1 MKGRKKMDHKE
12 VLEKRRNF
20 LYKVIFFVIL
30 LLFAGF
36 MYIES
41 NMPID
46 AVYFGV
52 ILILF
57 IRFLII
63 KLYH

>member
-1 MKGRKKMDHKE
+1 MNHKE
-12 VLEKRRNF
+12 VLEEKKNF
-20 LYKVIFFVIL
+20 LYKVIFFVML
-30 LLFAGF
+30 LVFAGF

-41 NMPID
+41 NMLID

-52 ILILF
+52 VLILF

>member
-1 MKGRKKMDHKE
+1 MNHKE
-12 VLEKRRNF
+12 VLEEKKSF

-30 LLFAGF
+30 LMFAGF

-41 NMPID
+41 NMLID

-52 ILILF
+52 VLILF

>member
-1 MKGRKKMDHKE
+1 MNHKE
-12 VLEKRRNF
+12 VLKERKNF

-30 LLFAGF
+30 LMFAGF

-41 NMPID
+41 NMLID

-52 ILILF
+52 VLILF

>member
-1 MKGRKKMDHKE
+1 MNRKE
-12 VLEKRRNF
+12 VLEERKSF
-20 LYKVIFFVIL
+20 LYKVIFFVVL
-30 LLFAGF
+30 LMFSAF

-41 NMPID
+41 NMLID

-52 ILILF
+52 VLVLLIK
-57 IRFLII
+57 FLII